1 MKKSLV
7 IVIVNFNTLDL
18 LQQCLEHLQKVLN
31 AFSFEIVLVDNA
43 STDGSQEW
51 IQALANEKNHCI
63 LSPRNLGFAGGC
75 NLGIQQSTSE
85 YILLLNTDA
94 FPEPGSL
101 QTLVK
106 YLEQHPDVGIV
117 GPQLVYPNGR
127 WQRSTGRVPSPRS
140 AFLDAIGLTSLA
152 HTLAAIFWPL
162 TGQWWRPREVEYVDG
177 ACMLI
182 RRTVVD
188 EIGSLNERFFFFVED
203 AEYCARAR
211 QYGWKVIHLPES
223 RVIHLRGGSSS
234 QKDYGQTVRLR
245 ACSEE
250 VFVRT
255 TQRKKA
261 WQQVAF
267 WRKVNFA
274 WRMQLARI
282 IGRKELYKRYRTAYQ
297 VYKESMSWTDT
308 SPQNISHQKLD

>member
-1 MKKSLV
+1 MKKSLAV
-7 IVIVNFNTLDL
+7 VIVNFNTLDL
-18 LQQCLEHLQKVLN
+18 LQQCLEHLQKILT
-31 AFSFEIVLVDNA
+31 ALPSKIVLVDNA

-51 IQALANEKNHCI
+51 IQALANEQSHCI

-75 NLGIQQSTSE
+75 NLGIQQSTAE

-140 AFLDAIGLTSLA
+140 AFLDAMGLTSLA
-152 HTLAAIFWPL
+152 HILVTIFWPL

-182 RRTVVD
+182 RRAVVD
-188 EIGSLNERFFFFVED
+188 QIGSLDDSFFFFVED

-223 RVIHLRGGSSS
+223 RVIHLRGGSAAK
-234 QKDYGQTVRLR
+234 KDYESTVRFR
-245 ACSEE
+245 VRSEKI
-250 VFVRT
+250 FFLN
-255 TQRKKA
+255 TQNEKDWRRL
-261 WQQVAF
+261 AF

-297 VYKESMSWTDT
+297 VYKEPM
-308 SPQNISHQKLD
+308 